1 MNKYVLS
8 TVLTID
14 LETMMTD
21 DQKYGAMLA
30 VGATNEQ
37 ELVSS
42 IGENILNSIKAK
54 YPNVSVNYA
63 EITEDNGD
71 EQGYEQQQQ
80 QQEEGGEP
88 EQVVADDEQV
98 EGAEEDFSYNDDETV
113 SQELDEIIEENK
125 ELDIGELFN
134 QLDESEFDVVHKI
147 TSTLDD
153 FNERDDI
160 DSVDIILVGSEA
172 IANYLNYI
180 VDEDIDIVIDSE
192 HLQLDDADFR
202 IVYTNDVAEQEV
214 L

>member
-71 EQGYEQQQQ
+71 EQGYEQQ
-80 QQEEGGEP
+80 EEGGEL
-88 EQVVADDEQV
+88 EQVVDDERV
-98 EGAEEDFSYNDDETV
+98 EGAEEDFSHNDDETV

>member
-30 VGATNEQ
+30 LGATNEQ

-54 YPNVSVNYA
+54 YPNVSVSYA
-63 EITEDNGD
+63 EITEDNSG
-71 EQGYEQQQQ
+71 EQVYEQQQ
-80 QQEEGGEP
+80 EGGEP
-88 EQVVADDEQV
+88 EQVDDEQA
-98 EGAEEDFSYNDDETV
+98 EGTEEDFSHNDDETV
-113 SQELDEIIEENK
+113 SQELDEIIEENN

-147 TSTLDD
+147 TSTLDS

-160 DSVDIILVGSEA
+160 DSVDAILVDSEA

-202 IVYTNDVAEQEV
+202 IIYTNDVAEQEV

>member
-30 VGATNEQ
+30 LGATNEQ

-54 YPNVSVNYA
+54 YPNVSVSYA
-63 EITEDNGD
+63 EITEDNGG
-71 EQGYEQQQQ
+71 EQGYEQQ

-88 EQVVADDEQV
+88 EQVVDDEQV
-98 EGAEEDFSYNDDETV
+98 AGAEEDFSYNDDETV

-147 TSTLDD
+147 TSTLDS

-160 DSVDIILVGSEA
+160 DSVDAILVDSEA

>member
-71 EQGYEQQQQ
+71 EQGYEQQQ
-80 QQEEGGEP
+80 EGGEP
-88 EQVVADDEQV
+88 EQVVDDEQA
-98 EGAEEDFSYNDDETV
+98 EGEEDYSHNDDETV

-147 TSTLDD
+147 TSTLDS

-160 DSVDIILVGSEA
+160 DSVDAILVDSES

-202 IVYTNDVAEQEV
+202 IIYTNDVAEQEV

>member
-71 EQGYEQQQQ
+71 EQGYEQQ
-80 QQEEGGEP
+80 EEGGEL
-88 EQVVADDEQV
+88 EQVVDDEQV

>member
-8 TVLTID
+8 AVFTID

-30 VGATNEQ
+30 LGATNEQ

-54 YPNVSVNYA
+54 YPNVSVSYA
-63 EITEDNGD
+63 EITEDNGN
-71 EQGYEQQQQ
+71 EEVYE

-88 EQVVADDEQV
+88 EQVVDDEQV
-98 EGAEEDFSYNDDETV
+98 AGAEEDFSHNDDETV
-113 SQELDEIIEENK
+113 SQELDEIIEENN

-134 QLDESEFDVVHKI
+134 QLDESEFDVVHNI
-147 TSTLDD
+147 TSTLDK

-160 DSVDIILVGSEA
+160 DSVDVILVDSEA

-180 VDEDIDIVIDSE
+180 IDEDIDIVIDSE

-202 IVYTNDVAEQEV
+202 IAYTNDVAEQEV

>member
-30 VGATNEQ
+30 LGATNEQ

-54 YPNVSVNYA
+54 YPNVSVSYA

-71 EQGYEQQQQ
+71 EQGYV

-88 EQVVADDEQV
+88 EQVVDDEQV
-98 EGAEEDFSYNDDETV
+98 AGAEEDYSHNDDETV

-160 DSVDIILVGSEA
+160 DSVDIILVDSEA

-192 HLQLDDADFR
+192 RLQLEDADFR

>member
-30 VGATNEQ
+30 LGATNEQ

-54 YPNVSVNYA
+54 YPNVSVSYA

-71 EQGYEQQQQ
+71 EQGYEQQ
-80 QQEEGGEP
+80 EEGEEP
-88 EQVVADDEQV
+88 EQVVDDEQA
-98 EGAEEDFSYNDDETV
+98 EGAEEDFSHNDDETV

-147 TSTLDD
+147 TSTLDS

-160 DSVDIILVGSEA
+160 DSVDAILVDSEA

-202 IVYTNDVAEQEV
+202 IIYTNDVAEQEV

>member
-30 VGATNEQ
+30 LGATNEQ

-71 EQGYEQQQQ
+71 EQGYEQQ
-80 QQEEGGEP
+80 EEGEEP
-88 EQVVADDEQV
+88 EQVVDDEQA
-98 EGAEEDFSYNDDETV
+98 EGAEEDFSHNDDETV

-147 TSTLDD
+147 TSTLDG

-160 DSVDIILVGSEA
+160 DSVDAIFVDSEA

-180 VDEDIDIVIDSE
+180 IDEDIDIVIDSE
-192 HLQLDDADFR
+192 HSQLDDADFR
-202 IVYTNDVAEQEV
+202 ILYTNDVAEQEV

>member
-30 VGATNEQ
+30 LGATNEQ

-71 EQGYEQQQQ
+71 EQGYEQQ
-80 QQEEGGEP
+80 EEGGEP
-88 EQVVADDEQV
+88 EQVVDDEQA
-98 EGAEEDFSYNDDETV
+98 EGAEEDYSHNDDETV

-160 DSVDIILVGSEA
+160 DSVDIILVDSEA

-192 HLQLDDADFR
+192 RLQLEDADFR

>member
-63 EITEDNGD
+63 EITEDNGG
-71 EQGYEQQQQ
+71 EQGYE

-88 EQVVADDEQV
+88 EQVVDDEQV
-98 EGAEEDFSYNDDETV
+98 VGAEEDFSHNDDETV

-147 TSTLDD
+147 TSSLDD

-160 DSVDIILVGSEA
+160 DSVDAILVDSEA

>member
-54 YPNVSVNYA
+54 YPNVSVSYA

-71 EQGYEQQQQ
+71 GQGYE

-88 EQVVADDEQV
+88 EQVVDDGQV
-98 EGAEEDFSYNDDETV
+98 VGAEEDFSYNDDETV
-113 SQELDEIIEENK
+113 SQELDEIIEENN
-125 ELDIGELFN
+125 ELDIGELFS

-147 TSTLDD
+147 TSTLDG

-160 DSVDIILVGSEA
+160 DSVDAILVDSEA

>member
-71 EQGYEQQQQ
+71 EQGYEQQ
-80 QQEEGGEP
+80 EEGGEP
-88 EQVVADDEQV
+88 EQVVDDEQAEGA
-98 EGAEEDFSYNDDETV
+98 EGAEEDYSHNDDETV

>member
-30 VGATNEQ
+30 LGATNEQ

-63 EITEDNGD
+63 EITEDNGG
-71 EQGYEQQQQ
+71 EQVYE

-88 EQVVADDEQV
+88 EQVVDDEQA
-98 EGAEEDFSYNDDETV
+98 EGTEEDYSHNDDETV

-147 TSTLDD
+147 TSTLDE

-160 DSVDIILVGSEA
+160 DSVDAILVDSEA

-192 HLQLDDADFR
+192 RLQLEDADFR

>member
-30 VGATNEQ
+30 LGATNEQ

-54 YPNVSVNYA
+54 YPNVSVSYA

-71 EQGYEQQQQ
+71 EQGYV

-88 EQVVADDEQV
+88 EQVVDDGQA

-134 QLDESEFDVVHKI
+134 QLDESEFDVVHNI
-147 TSTLDD
+147 TSTLDK

-160 DSVDIILVGSEA
+160 DSVDAILVDSEA

-202 IVYTNDVAEQEV
+202 IIYTNDVAEREV

>member
-30 VGATNEQ
+30 LGATNEQ

-42 IGENILNSIKAK
+42 IGENTLNSIKAK
-54 YPNVSVNYA
+54 YPNVSVSYA

-71 EQGYEQQQQ
+71 EQGYEQQQ
-80 QQEEGGEP
+80 EEGGEP
-88 EQVVADDEQV
+88 EQVVADDEQA
-98 EGAEEDFSYNDDETV
+98 EGAEEDYSHNDDETV

-147 TSTLDD
+147 TSTLDS

-160 DSVDIILVGSEA
+160 DSVDAILVDSES

-192 HLQLDDADFR
+192 HSQLDDADFR